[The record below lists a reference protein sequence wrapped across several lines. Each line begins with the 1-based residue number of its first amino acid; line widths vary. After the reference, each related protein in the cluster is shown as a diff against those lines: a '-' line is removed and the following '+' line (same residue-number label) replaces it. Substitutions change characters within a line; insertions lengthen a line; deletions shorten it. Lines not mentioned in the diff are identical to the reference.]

1 MNNTD
6 ESGISVVHGEKCP
19 VCSEKKLTLSEVE
32 QDIPFFGRA
41 FIFSM
46 KCSGCGY
53 RKSDVECGE
62 RRPKISV
69 SFTVSSKDDLGVRV
83 VKSSYATVKFER
95 LGSIESGEG
104 SDGYVTNVEGILERF
119 KKVVEN
125 TRDTEDDEELRKR
138 AKSMVK
144 KLQNVLWGFEPL
156 KITIDD
162 PTGNSAIISDKIVK
176 K

>member
-1 MNNTD
+1 MADNN
-6 ESGISVVHGEKCP
+6 EGAVSVVHGEQCP

-32 QDIPFFGRA
+32 QDVPFFGRA

-46 KCSGCGY
+46 RCSCCGY

-62 RRPKISV
+62 QRPKISV
-69 SFTVSSKDDLGVRV
+69 AFVVSSKDDLSVRI
-83 VKSSYATVKFER
+83 VKSSQATVKFER

-104 SDGYVTNVEGILERF
+104 SDGYVTNVEGLIERF

-125 TRDTEDDEELRKR
+125 TRDTEDDEELKKK
-138 AKSMVK
+138 AKNIVK
-144 KLQNVLWGFEPL
+144 KLQKVLWGFEPL

-162 PTGNSAIISDKIVK
+162 PSGNSAIISDKTVK